1 MEPERTAE
9 ERAEAKER
17 HAMALRGIVARLDG
31 ELGHH
36 FTRDTIE
43 HYVDDSYDRLSA
55 SSRVLTHIPAFVER
69 FARQRLRAL
78 ARSSGIIEGH
88 PVHVLFVC
96 DRNDG
101 ASQMAAALFQAA
113 VGDRGVAHSGGAR
126 PAAALLDE
134 AVYALQ
140 EVGLDLVGEFPK
152 PVTPEIEAA
161 ADVVV
166 TIGDHDDVPVVDGRR
181 YVAWRMP
188 PIDPADPLAYRG
200 LREELHTRV
209 TALVAEVVP
218 PQMVRAFDRELAA
231 LETELSSMGDTVI
244 AMLETLAG
252 AHDETPTVALPA
264 VVASDDTVD
273 AAYLR
278 IEQATIDLIARR
290 QPVAGDLRRIVSV
303 LGTALHLERIADGA
317 VEVATLLGEGP
328 ELPEGMDERRRQMA
342 ALVVDLTT
350 TALQSLTDRDPE
362 AARSVAAIDRSL
374 DALQAET
381 LEALVVAEVPAAGLR
396 GVLLADR
403 IARTLER
410 AGDHAV
416 DIAEDAHF
424 LATGEWQEFRA

>member
-152 PVTPEIEAA
+152 PVTPEIEAT

-188 PIDPADPLAYRG
+188 PIDPADPLAYRR

-218 PQMVRAFDRELAA
+218 PQTVRAFDRELAA
-231 LETELSSMGDTVI
+231 LETELSSMGDTGSPCSRPSPAI
-244 AMLETLAG
+244 SDASCRCWARHCTSSAS
-252 AHDETPTVALPA
+252 PTAP
-264 VVASDDTVD
+264 S
-273 AAYLR
+273 R
-278 IEQATIDLIARR
+278 WRPCSARVPNCPR
-290 QPVAGDLRRIVSV
+290 AWTSVAGRW
-303 LGTALHLERIADGA
+303 
-317 VEVATLLGEGP
+317 P
-328 ELPEGMDERRRQMA
+328 
-342 ALVVDLTT
+342 
-350 TALQSLTDRDPE
+350 
-362 AARSVAAIDRSL
+362 RSSW
-374 DALQAET
+374 T
-381 LEALVVAEVPAAGLR
+381 
-396 GVLLADR
+396 
-403 IARTLER
+403 
-410 AGDHAV
+410 
-416 DIAEDAHF
+416 
-424 LATGEWQEFRA
+424 